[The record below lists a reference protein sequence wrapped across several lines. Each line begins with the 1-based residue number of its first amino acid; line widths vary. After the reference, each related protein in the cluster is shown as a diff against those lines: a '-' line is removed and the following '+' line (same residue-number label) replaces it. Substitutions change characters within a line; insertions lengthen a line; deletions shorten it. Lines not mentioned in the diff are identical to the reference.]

1 MDSRRRLLPV
11 LIIFTAVVAS
21 VLFWLLRAHYTV
33 KQLKEIDQDTK
44 GLQRRAKS
52 AFESIVGSP
61 LQRVNDVRLAA
72 VILMIQ
78 IVRTGS
84 PITASEK
91 TRILELMESPLE
103 IQSISATFE
112 RAWRYTQERR
122 PFSLVA
128 DPLLPLF
135 REKLTEA
142 ERMQLVNMLT
152 MVASAHSAPSE
163 LQREALV
170 RLRRRLSGGMPALAT
185 NRAGNFD

>member
-1 MDSRRRLLPV
+1 MPI
-11 LIIFTAVVAS
+11 LIIFGAVIVS

-44 GLQRRAKS
+44 GLQRKAKS
-52 AFESIVGSP
+52 VFENLVGTP
-61 LQRVNDVRLAA
+61 LQRVNDVSLAA

-142 ERMQLVNMLT
+142 ERMQLLDMLT

-170 RLRRRLSGGMPALAT
+170 RLRRRLSGGKPALAT

>member
-1 MDSRRRLLPV
+1 MPV

-91 TRILELMESPLE
+91 TRILELMENPLE
-103 IQSISATFE
+103 IHTISATFE

-142 ERMQLVNMLT
+142 ERMQFVDMLT
-152 MVASAHSAPSE
+152 KVASAHSAPSE

-170 RLRRRLSGGMPALAT
+170 RLKRRLSGGKPTLAT
-185 NRAGNFD
+185 NRAGNFG